1 MRHRVLTGTLL
12 TALSLT
18 LLLFAGL
25 PAIPSAVAAEEES
38 EQTALADFGAC
49 LSGEGSGSLLI
60 LMDQSGSL
68 RKTDPDKGRV
78 QAAHYLISRL
88 TAFTASSGIAL
99 DVRVVGFAA
108 DYAPAGEWAALDATS
123 GSQLKEQ
130 VTAVGNDI
138 RDYDTDYW
146 TALDGARQDLAA
158 HDTSGCRAVAWMSD
172 GAFDL
177 DVRDSSAEKPYAAG
191 QDLASE
197 SGVAAAE
204 QAGLMDMCRATGL
217 ADQLRSSGI
226 TVLGIGLSATNGEP
240 VDFTLMK
247 RITLGGGTNATHHG
261 VEQCG
266 DVSANVGF
274 FYPVS
279 DLDSLLLAF
288 DSISA
293 PGGTVISD
301 TVTICQGTVCT
312 PGESTFV
319 LDRSI
324 EAVHILASSDVA
336 GLDAFLYAPGATE
349 PVVISGAT
357 SGRQTSA
364 GVTGEWLT
372 PRTLEADLDAATA
385 TSWEGQW
392 RLAFVDK
399 TSSSAG
405 QEAHVNIHL
414 TSPLRL
420 EWQDLSDATL
430 RQGEDVEATLVLRD
444 KKDGAVIEASR
455 IVGGMKTQVRATNAT
470 GQTFILFET
479 DDPADLERPVTLTIP
494 QDLPLGQATVTTSLT
509 VTTAPATLAD
519 GSTVEGTTLAPTEA
533 TTAVTIN
540 AALDFPVIGTSIDFG
555 LLEEELSTAVDLPV
569 TGPGCVWVDES
580 ALTLTGVPADA
591 GTISVSSSA
600 SSKDSCLTVAEGE
613 SGTLPLTLTASN
625 HANGAVTGTIGV
637 YIAPVEDHDRAQVV
651 EVSFT
656 GEMLRP
662 LDVGTAW
669 TVFALVLFAGIAIP
683 VGLLYL
689 MKLLAARMPAGTL
702 LCATTVV
709 AVPDD
714 GAPVTIDVP
723 SHQWEMKSVPKGARE
738 LAVGSYRF
746 KAVAGVS
753 PMASPYVRLV
763 SPEAPSVSGAPTSVV
778 KGRAALPLA
787 VRGNWVAV
795 LDQPD
800 SPRHVTLVL
809 LASGGSRADD
819 DIARIQQDAS
829 ERLATRLSRIA
840 STGTSAPVTQAAAHV
855 ARDASPAVTGFDTAD
870 GGAAAPGDVFGS
882 SSDPWAGGFGSSS
895 IGSSTFGTFGTFGGS
910 DDAPPPSDGSRS
922 PF

>member
-1 MRHRVLTGTLL
+1 MRHRVHRVLAGSLL
-12 TALSLT
+12 TVLTFALLV
-18 LLLFAGL
+18 AGL
-25 PAIPSAVAAEEES
+25 PAIPLAVSAEEDS

-49 LSGEGSGSLLI
+49 LSGEGSGSLVI

-68 RKTDPDKGRV
+68 RDTDPDKGRV

-88 TAFTASSGIAL
+88 TAFTASSGVAL

-108 DYAPAGEWAALDATS
+108 DYTPAGEWAALDATS
-123 GSQLKEQ
+123 GTQLKSQ
-130 VTAVGNDI
+130 VTAVGDDI
-138 RDYDTDYW
+138 HDYDTDYW

-158 HDTSGCRAVAWMSD
+158 HDTSGCRAVAWLSD

-177 DVRDSSAEKPYAAG
+177 DVRDSSAEKPYAVD
-191 QDLASE
+191 QNLASE
-197 SGVAAAE
+197 SGVTAAE

-226 TVLGIGLSATNGEP
+226 TVLGIGLSSPNGEP

-293 PGGTVISD
+293 PGGTVMSD

-324 EAVHILASSDVA
+324 DAVHILASSDVA
-336 GLDAFLYAPGATE
+336 GLDAYLYAPGSTE
-349 PVVISGAT
+349 PIIISGAT
-357 SGRQTSA
+357 SGTQTSA

-385 TSWEGQW
+385 TSWDGQW
-392 RLAFVDK
+392 RLAFVDT
-399 TSSSAG
+399 TSSSPG

-420 EWQDLSDATL
+420 EWQDLSNTTL
-430 RQGEDVEATLVLRD
+430 RQGEDVEARLVLRD
-444 KKDGAVIEASR
+444 KKDGEDIEAGR
-455 IVGGMKTQVRATNAT
+455 IVGGVKAQVRATSAAGET
-470 GQTFILFET
+470 HILFET
-479 DDPADLERPVTLTIP
+479 DDPADLEGPVPLTIP
-494 QDLPLGQATVTTSLT
+494 QDLALGQATVTTSLT

-519 GSTVEGTTLAPTEA
+519 GSTVEGTTLSPTEA

-540 AALDFPVIGTSIDFG
+540 AALDFPVVGTRVDFG
-555 LLEEELSTAVDLPV
+555 LLEEELSTTVDLPV

-591 GTISVSSSA
+591 GDVSVSSSA
-600 SSKDSCLTVAEGE
+600 SSKDSCLTVAEGA
-613 SGTLPLTLTASN
+613 SGTLPLTLTASE

-637 YIAPVEDHDRAQVV
+637 YIAPAEDYDRAQVV

-669 TVFALVLFAGIAIP
+669 TVFALVLIAGIAIP

-689 MKLLAARMPAGTL
+689 MKLLTARMPGGTL
-702 LCATTVV
+702 LWATTVV
-709 AVPDD
+709 EVPTD
-714 GAPVTIDVP
+714 GSHPTIDVP
-723 SHQWEMKSVPKGARE
+723 SNQWEMKSVPKGARE
-738 LAVGSYRF
+738 LVVGPYRF
-746 KAVAGVS
+746 KAVAGAS
-753 PMASPYVRLV
+753 PTASPYVRLV
-763 SPEAPSVSGAPTSVV
+763 SPEAPSISGSPTSTV
-778 KGRAALPLA
+778 KGRALLPLA

-800 SPRHVTLVL
+800 SPRHVTLIL

-819 DIARIQQDAS
+819 DIARVQQDVAD
-829 ERLATRLSRIA
+829 RLASRLA
-840 STGTSAPVTQAAAHV
+840 LVAPTGTSAPAAEAAPPAAA
-855 ARDASPAVTGFDTAD
+855 GFGTAD
-870 GGAAAPGDVFGS
+870 SDAAAPGSVFGS
-882 SSDPWAGGFGSSS
+882 GSDPGAGGVGS
-895 IGSSTFGTFGTFGGS
+895 SSTFGSFGGS
-910 DDAPPPSDGSRS
+910 DDAPPPPGEPRS